1 MVIPYVICID
11 REYGSGGR
19 MIGQKVAQLLEI
31 PFYDNQ
37 LMDLIAKESG
47 LAHETVQDLAE
58 RSPGSFLYNIYT
70 TAAQFSLAN
79 QVFLTKSKIIQDLA
93 KNQCCVIVSAAGDY
107 ILREHPQVLKVFLW
121 APVESRVQ
129 RVREIYHEPGDS
141 AAALR
146 KQDKKRASYYEYNAV
161 SQWGD
166 RKNYDLVL
174 NTDLGLELT
183 AQLIRRA
190 AELKFQTSLGQQ

>member
-1 MVIPYVICID
+1 MIPYVICID

-19 MIGQKVAQLLEI
+19 MIGQKVAQTLEI

-47 LAHETVQDLAE
+47 LAHETVRA
-58 RSPGSFLYNIYT
+58 PGSFLYNIYT
-70 TAAQFSLAN
+70 TAAQFSLAD
-79 QVFLTKSKIIQDLA
+79 QVFLTKSKIIRDLA
-93 KNQCCVIVSAAGDY
+93 QNQCCVIVSAASDY
-107 ILREHPQVLKVFLW
+107 ILREHPRALKVFLW
-121 APVESRVQ
+121 APVESRIQ
-129 RVREIYHEPGDS
+129 RIREVYHEAGDS

-146 KQDKKRASYYEYNAV
+146 KQDKKRASYYEYNAI

-183 AQLIRRA
+183 AQLIRQA
-190 AELKFQTSLGQQ
+190 AQLKFQTSLGQL

>member
-1 MVIPYVICID
+1 MKPYVICID

-19 MIGQKVAQLLEI
+19 MVGQKVAQSLEI

-58 RSPGSFLYNIYT
+58 RAPGSFLYNIYT
-70 TAAQFSLAN
+70 TAAQFSLAD
-79 QVFLTKSKIIQDLA
+79 QVFLTKSKIIRDLA
-93 KNQCCVIVSAAGDY
+93 QNQCCVIVSAASDY
-107 ILREHPQVLKVFLW
+107 ILREHPRTLKVFLW
-121 APVESRVQ
+121 APVESRIQ
-129 RVREIYHEPGDS
+129 RIREVYHETGDS
-141 AAALR
+141 ASALR
-146 KQDKKRASYYEYNAV
+146 KQDKKRSTYYQYNAV

-183 AQLIRRA
+183 AQLIRQ
-190 AELKFQTSLGQQ
+190 LCN

>member
-1 MVIPYVICID
+1 MIPYVICID

-19 MIGQKVAQLLEI
+19 MVGQKVAQTLEI

-58 RSPGSFLYNIYT
+58 RAPGSFLYNIYT
-70 TAAQFSLAN
+70 TAAQFSLAD
-79 QVFLTKSKIIQDLA
+79 QVFLTKSKIIRDLA
-93 KNQCCVIVSAAGDY
+93 QNQCCVIVSAASDY
-107 ILREHPQVLKVFLW
+107 ILREHSRVLKVFLW
-121 APVESRVQ
+121 APTESRIQ
-129 RVREIYHEPGDS
+129 RIREVYHEAGDS
-141 AAALR
+141 AATLR
-146 KQDKKRASYYEYNAV
+146 KQDKKRASYYQYNAV

-183 AQLIRRA
+183 AQLIRQA
-190 AELKFQTSLGQQ
+190 AQLKFQTNLGQL

>member
-1 MVIPYVICID
+1 MIPYVICID

-19 MIGQKVAQLLEI
+19 MVGQQVAQSLEI

-58 RSPGSFLYNIYT
+58 RSPGSFLFNIYT
-70 TAAQFSLAN
+70 TAAQFSLAD
-79 QVFLTKSKIIQDLA
+79 QVFLTKSKIIRDLA
-93 KNQCCVIVSAAGDY
+93 QNQCCVIVSAAGDY
-107 ILREHPQVLKVFLW
+107 ILRDYPRVLKVFLW
-121 APVESRVQ
+121 APVESRIQ
-129 RVREIYHEPGDS
+129 RIREVYHEPGDS

-146 KQDKKRASYYEYNAV
+146 KQDKKRASYYQYNAV

-183 AQLIRRA
+183 AQLIRQA
-190 AELKFQTSLGQQ
+190 AQQKFSVASEQG